1 MKKLIASLFVVVIS
15 FAFFSCASMPTS
27 RDRQLSL
34 SGYTVFE
41 SDFGGVERWYAVEKY
56 NYDSLV
62 DEIRFQVG
70 YFKENNI
77 GFVLY
82 GNGTTGEEAYFSR
95 QGLDFRW
102 DWGNNYRDGS
112 DRYRYTFVRFTN
124 RNNKNIMPSYFNL

>member
-15 FAFFSCASMPTS
+15 FAFFSCASVPTS
-27 RDRQLSL
+27 RDRQLPL

-41 SDFGGVERWYAVEKY
+41 SDFGGVERWYAVDKY